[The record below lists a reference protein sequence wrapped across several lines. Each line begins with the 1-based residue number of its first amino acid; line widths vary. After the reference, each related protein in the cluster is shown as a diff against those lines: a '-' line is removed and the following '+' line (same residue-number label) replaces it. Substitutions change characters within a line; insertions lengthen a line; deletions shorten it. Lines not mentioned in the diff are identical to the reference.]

1 MREIKIGDYIL
12 FENRYNKWLEQVEK
26 ITKNY
31 IKCEKTT
38 VNKKYMR
45 VTNENCWNITTVT
58 LCEEDDVK
66 RIKENFEISR
76 LARELNHFDFSK
88 LQSYKIREIC
98 KMVGVK

>member
-12 FENRYNKWLEQVEK
+12 FENRCDKWLEQVEK

-31 IKCEKTT
+31 IKCKNTT

-45 VTNENCWNITTVT
+45 VTPNNCWNITTVT

-66 RIKENFEISR
+66 RIKEEFEISR

-88 LQSYKIREIC
+88 LQGYEIREIC
-98 KMVGVK
+98 KIVGVK

>member
-12 FENRYNKWLEQVEK
+12 FESRCNKWLEQVEK

-45 VTNENCWNITTVT
+45 VTNDNRWDMITVT

-66 RIKENFEISR
+66 RIKEEFEISR
-76 LARELNHFDFSK
+76 LVRELNHFDFSK
-88 LQSYKIREIC
+88 LPSYKIRQIC
-98 KMVGVK
+98 KIVGVK